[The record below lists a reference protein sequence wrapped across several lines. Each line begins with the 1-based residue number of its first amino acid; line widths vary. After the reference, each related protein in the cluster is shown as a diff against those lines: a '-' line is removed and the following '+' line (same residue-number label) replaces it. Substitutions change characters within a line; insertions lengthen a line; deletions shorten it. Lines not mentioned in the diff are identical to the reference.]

1 MAYFQYWIFE
11 VLTETMQVSNVL
23 KFVAMA
29 SVSKRM
35 SKERASSNI
44 TDVTDVPVR
53 QKRWANNQ
61 QVSG

>member
-23 KFVAMA
+23 KFVAVA
-29 SVSKRM
+29 SISKRM

-44 TDVTDVPVR
+44 TNVTDVPVR
-53 QKRWANNQ
+53 
-61 QVSG
+61 